1 MDYDK
6 KPLLKRRWVK
16 VPVWIWVL
24 WAVVIL
30 ITTLI
35 IGDTVKSYLSPKGE
49 VIGYAKKVVI
59 KGETKVAI
67 DGDVVVTPVTHTYCS
82 DADASGMS
90 MSKEHFINEAMNR
103 AKLNTPT
110 FTPLTIE
117 ISVCSRSDSMKAI
130 IIKNNEDAAQ

>member
-82 DADASGMS
+82 DADASGIS

>member
-130 IIKNNEDAAQ
+130 IIKNNENAAQ